1 MRQRVTNTALYYQS
15 AFRLLFE
22 GNPLWLFWLA
32 ITGWLSAVF
41 HSQDTMQRVRQRQRL
56 AEIKFK
62 RVEEAFHKVSQFT
75 AQPPSGVRFDCTR

>member
-1 MRQRVTNTALYYQS
+1 MSKSVTNTALYYQS

-32 ITGWLSAVF
+32 ITGWVTAVF

-56 AEIKFK
+56 AEVKFK
-62 RVEEAFHKVSQFT
+62 RVEEAFKKVSQLT
-75 AQPPSGVRFDCTR
+75 DHPPSGVRFDCTR